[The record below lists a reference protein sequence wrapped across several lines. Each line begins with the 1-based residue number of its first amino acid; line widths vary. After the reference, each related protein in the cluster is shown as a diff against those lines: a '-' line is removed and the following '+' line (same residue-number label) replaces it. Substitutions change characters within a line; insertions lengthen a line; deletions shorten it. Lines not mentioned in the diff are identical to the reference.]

1 MSRRVYTPNRRS
13 FLRGLG
19 TAGLALPFLE
29 SLPERSAFA
38 QSETPTFGFF
48 MCNSC
53 GVVQNKFWPSA
64 TGALTMESLQA
75 EADSRA
81 CGLLAD
87 YADRLLI
94 IEGVNYPGSGSG
106 CAHAAG
112 LAKCLTAADVS
123 GGGKDVFPNAASC
136 DVVIGEQLGTTPL
149 TLYAGQKGGYIHEKL
164 SFSAGGQTRAA
175 EGNPYNVYLDLAG
188 LLDASGQP
196 TPMAGQLSLR
206 RQSINDLVSEDLN
219 SLLGNSRISY
229 ADKQR
234 LQLHLDSIRDLENR
248 MTDGGSSAACS
259 GASLDMGALE
269 AMQPSGSGFGG
280 NDPSRA
286 NGSQEE
292 VCKLQMELVALAFSC
307 NVTRVATLQAGDG
320 TDGTQYTIDGEQYER
335 VHHISHRINGD
346 GTSGSAIAGAEE
358 KHARIDRLRVETLKH
373 AIEKWSQ
380 YDTPNGPLLDN
391 GFIYWTNHV
400 ADGPSHS
407 FRNLP
412 IIVVGN
418 GGGYLKQGAYIDAG
432 GASNAQ
438 VLNTLMTANGAPSE
452 NFGTGG
458 TGLVAEMLAN
468 A

>member
-1 MSRRVYTPNRRS
+1 
-13 FLRGLG
+13 
-19 TAGLALPFLE
+19 
-29 SLPERSAFA
+29 
-38 QSETPTFGFF
+38 
-48 MCNSC
+48 
-53 GVVQNKFWPSA
+53 
-64 TGALTMESLQA
+64 
-75 EADSRA
+75 
-81 CGLLAD
+81 
-87 YADRLLI
+87 
-94 IEGVNYPGSGSG
+94 
-106 CAHAAG
+106 
-112 LAKCLTAADVS
+112 
-123 GGGKDVFPNAASC
+123 
-136 DVVIGEQLGTTPL
+136 VVIGEQLGTTPL

-164 SFSAGGQTRAA
+164 SFSAGGQVRAA

-196 TPMAGQLSLR
+196 SPMADQLALR
-206 RQSINDLVSEDLN
+206 RKSINDLVSGDLN
-219 SLLGNSRISY
+219 SLLGNPRISY
-229 ADKQR
+229 ADRQR

-248 MTDGGSSAACS
+248 MPMEGMSGACS
-259 GASLDMGALE
+259 GSALDIAALE
-269 AMQPSGSGFGG
+269 AMQGSGSGFGG

-346 GTSGSAIAGAEE
+346 GTTGSAIAGAEE
-358 KHARIDRLRVETLKH
+358 KHVKIDRLRVETLKY

-380 YDTPNGPLLDN
+380 YETPGGPLLDN

-400 ADGPSHS
+400 AEGPSHS

-412 IIVVGN
+412 IIIVGS
-418 GGGYLKQGAYIDAG
+418 GGGYLKQGAYIEAG
-432 GASNAQ
+432 GVSNAQ

-458 TGLVAEMLAN
+458 TGVLSSMLASG
-468 A
+468 